1 MRQIVK
7 LVSFLSVALWITAC
21 GQNGEENKTQKRA
34 SVEVGVITVK
44 TQHQDIRVEL
54 PGRSKAYLEAE
65 VRPQA
70 SGIITERMFVEGGYV
85 TKGQSLY
92 QIDSATYKAA
102 VLSAEANLAS
112 ANAGLV
118 SAKAKASRYKDLIK
132 TSAISLQDF
141 DEAEALYKQ
150 ALANVSVAKA
160 GINTARVN
168 LVYTEVKAP
177 ISGRIS
183 KSSVTAGALVTANQI
198 QVLAKIQQLNPINVD
213 IAQSSAQLLRLK
225 AKFKQGKLQAIDNT
239 DVQLILEDGS
249 TYSYMGELR
258 FSEVSVDEN
267 TGSVT
272 LRAEFPNPEGL
283 LLPGMYVRAVL
294 NAGTDPQAI
303 LVPQKSITRNAKGQ
317 AVAMLVNSE
326 NKVELRIVT
335 TAEVIDNQWRITE
348 GLAVGDIL
356 IVEGLQKIR
365 PGTSVKSVAIT
376 SADSAS
382 TSASQSSNQKI
393 K

>member
-7 LVSFLSVALWITAC
+7 IASFLSVALWITAC
-21 GQNGEENKTQKRA
+21 GQNGDSKQGHGPGIA
-34 SVEVGVITVK
+34 EVGVITIK
-44 TQHQDIRVEL
+44 TQSQNIQIEL
-54 PGRSKAYLEAE
+54 PGRSKAFLEAE

-70 SGIITERMFVEGGYV
+70 SGIITERTFVEGSDV
-85 TKGQSLY
+85 NKGQSLY

-102 VLSAEANLAS
+102 VISAEADLAS

-118 SAKAKASRYKDLIK
+118 SAKAKAARFKELIK
-132 TSAISLQDF
+132 TNAISQQDF
-141 DEAEALYKQ
+141 DEADALYKE
-150 ALANVSVAKA
+150 ALANVVVANA
-160 GINTARVN
+160 AINTAKIN

-183 KSSVTAGALVTANQI
+183 KSSVTAGALVTANQSQI
-198 QVLAKIQQLNPINVD
+198 LAKIQQLDPINVD

-225 AKFKQGKLQAIDNT
+225 AKLRQGKLQAADNA
-239 DVQLILEDGS
+239 DVQLILEDGT
-249 TYSYMGELR
+249 TYAHTGVLR
-258 FSEVSVDEN
+258 FAEVSVDEN

-272 LRAEFPNPEGL
+272 LRAEFPNPDGL

-303 LVPQKSITRNAKGQ
+303 LVPQKAITRNTKGQ

-326 NKVELRIVT
+326 NKVESRVVT
-335 TAEVIDNQWRITE
+335 TAEVIDHQWRITD
-348 GLAVGDIL
+348 GLAVGDVL

-365 PGTSVKSVAIT
+365 PGASVKSVAVT
-376 SADSAS
+376 ADDSAS
-382 TSASQSSNQKI
+382 TPASHSANQK
-393 K
+393 